1 MKTNR
6 HNVILRI
13 ISERDV
19 ETQTE
24 LSEALAAEGFTV
36 TQATIS
42 RDIKDLRL
50 VKAQNEKGITRYT
63 VHETKVNEID
73 LSDRLRSLIS
83 QTVVSVA
90 FAENQVVMKTI
101 PGAAQASA
109 AAFDSMEL
117 NESIGT
123 IAGDD
128 TVLIIARNKD
138 AAVFICEKIRKAM
151 QSVNGD

>member
-6 HNVILRI
+6 HNVILKI
-13 ISERDV
+13 ISERDI

-24 LSEALAAEGFTV
+24 LSEALLAEGFTV

-50 VKAQNEKGITRYT
+50 VKVQNEKGKTRYT
-63 VHETKVNEID
+63 VHTAQVSEMDIN
-73 LSDRLRSLIS
+73 DRFRSLIS
-83 QTVVSVA
+83 QTAISVD
-90 FAENQVVMKTI
+90 FAENQVVFKTI

-109 AAFDSMEL
+109 AAFDTMNLSEA
-117 NESIGT
+117 IGT

-128 TVLIIARNKD
+128 TVLIIAKNKD
-138 AAVFICEKIRKAM
+138 AAVFICDKIRRAM
-151 QSVNGD
+151 QPQRGD

>member
-13 ISERDV
+13 ISERDI

-24 LSEALAAEGFTV
+24 LSEALQAEGFAV

-50 VKAQNEKGITRYT
+50 VKVQNEKGKTRYT
-63 VHETKVNEID
+63 VHTAQVSEMDIN
-73 LSDRLRSLIS
+73 DRFRSLIS
-83 QTVVSVA
+83 QTAISVD
-90 FAENQVVMKTI
+90 FAENQVVFKTI
-101 PGAAQASA
+101 PGGAQASA
-109 AAFDSMEL
+109 AAFDTMNLPEA
-117 NESIGT
+117 IGT

-128 TVLIIARNKD
+128 TVLIIAKNKD
-138 AAVFICEKIRKAM
+138 AAVFICDKIRRAM
-151 QSVNGD
+151 QPQMGE